1 MNMEYNEENIVTEVF
16 CPLVDEIIE
25 DIDCIENRDIIDGC
39 FEMSCLPKKYKA
51 KENFKEICKQC
62 KWHCY

>member
-1 MNMEYNEENIVTEVF
+1 MEYDDMIM
-16 CPLVDEIIE
+16 CPLIDEKIEPMECVDIVDYILSPSL
-25 DIDCIENRDIIDGC
+25 IKN
-39 FEMSCLPKKYKA
+39 LPEKYKV